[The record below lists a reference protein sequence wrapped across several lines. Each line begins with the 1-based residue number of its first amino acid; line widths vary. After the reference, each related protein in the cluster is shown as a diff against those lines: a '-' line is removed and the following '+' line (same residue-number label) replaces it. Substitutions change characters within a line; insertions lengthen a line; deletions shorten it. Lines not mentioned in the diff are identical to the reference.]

1 MNEREPIMRR
11 TILSFLCV
19 LAASAC
25 SKPESTTTQQTSAS
39 TTVAPPATSAA
50 PAPTASEAPVVK
62 VELEIASVGDTMT
75 FDKAKLTAPAKSQV
89 HLVFKNNAKLDA
101 LPHNW
106 VLVHEKT
113 EAKVAAD
120 GLALGVDAGYIP
132 TSDDVFAATPLTP
145 PKGQSEVTFTAPK
158 YPGDYPYICTVPG
171 HYLSMKGVFTVTP

>member
-11 TILSFLCV
+11 ITLSFLCV

-25 SKPESTTTQQTSAS
+25 SKPEGTTQQTSAS
-39 TTVAPPATSAA
+39 TAVAPPATSTA
-50 PAPTASEAPVVK
+50 PAPTASAAPVVK
-62 VELEIASVGDTMT
+62 VELEIASVGDTMA

-89 HLVFKNNAKLDA
+89 HLVLKNNSKLDA

-120 GLALGVDAGYIP
+120 GLAQGVDAGYIP
-132 TSDDVFAATPLTP
+132 VSEDVFAATPLAP
-145 PKGQSEVTFTAPK
+145 PKGQSEIAFTAPK